1 MDPEA
6 TDEEIKKRFRQVF
19 SFCIQSPWKGS
30 RSAVEIVWLGV
41 GRRKMVVKV
50 YLGRGGVYFWQK
62 FIQQC
67 LYQQEESCSSVPGP
81 CVIGCFACA
90 VCDGAIAN

>member
-19 SFCIQSPWKGS
+19 SFCIRSPWKGS

-50 YLGRGGVYFWQK
+50 YLGRGVSIFGRNSYN
-62 FIQQC
+62 
-67 LYQQEESCSSVPGP
+67 S
-81 CVIGCFACA
+81 ACINKRRAAA
-90 VCDGAIAN
+90 VSPVHV